1 MKVFL
6 TGGTGYLGSQL
17 LEGLLDAG
25 HEVSALTRR
34 PRTDDERPGLR
45 WVLGDL
51 GERLPEASEFNQ
63 HAVVVHS
70 AAMVKTWAP
79 DPTEF
84 DRVNVLAYQKLLE
97 RCAIAG
103 VTKVVHTSS
112 FFSLG
117 PSPSPTPIDEKSRA
131 ERTHFYTDY
140 ERTKYLADQV
150 TDRFL
155 DKGLPIVT
163 LYPTILFG
171 PGKCTDGN
179 LLGKLAY
186 WVREGTFPGQI
197 GSGRQVWNYAFV
209 PDVVAGHVA
218 AIERGMGGHKFIL
231 GGENVALSDILRMIF
246 TKLDKPVKMRTI
258 PVPIAETLGRLMEFG
273 ARFTKKA
280 PELTRGAAGAYR
292 EHWAYSSTR
301 AERALGYT
309 ITPLDEALD
318 QTVDWVRGLESWGDS
333 E

>member
-1 MKVFL
+1 MRVFL
-6 TGGTGYLGSQL
+6 TGGTGYLGGQL

-34 PRTDDERPGLR
+34 PRPEDERPGLR

-51 GERLPEASEFNQ
+51 EEHLPDVTEFNR
-63 HAVVVHS
+63 HSVVVHS

-79 DPTEF
+79 DAGEF

-97 RCAIAG
+97 RCAVAG
-103 VTKVVHTSS
+103 VTKIVHTSS

-117 PSPSPTPIDEKSRA
+117 PSPTPSPIDEKNRV

-150 TDRFL
+150 TDRYL

-163 LYPTILFG
+163 VYPTILFG

-186 WVREGTFPGQI
+186 WVREGTFPGRI
-197 GSGRQVWNYAFV
+197 GSGNQVWNYAFV

-218 AIERGMGGHKFIL
+218 AVERGMGGHRFIL
-231 GGENVALSDILRMIF
+231 GGENISLNDLLRMIF
-246 TKLDKPVKMRTI
+246 TKLDKPLKMRTI
-258 PVPIAETLGRLMEFG
+258 PVPIAEGLGRLMEFG

-292 EHWAYSSTR
+292 EHWAYTSKR
-301 AERALGYT
+301 AERALGYK
-309 ITPLDEALD
+309 ITPFNEALD
-318 QTVDWVRGLESWGDS
+318 QTLEWVRGLDRWGDS
-333 E
+333 A